1 MLIKP
6 RLLKK
11 KLVAVTV
18 MIQSVI
24 GVSAQAAGFQLN
36 ETSTSLQGTAM
47 AGSAA
52 QINDV
57 SAMFSNPATLSTL
70 NGLQAYVGASQIFP
84 NMSMAGGE
92 AVHTF
97 NVPGTPLSSFTT
109 TVSGDTHR
117 NNLNKS
123 VFIPNGY
130 IGWHFFDNKFSVG
143 VAVLEP
149 YYMSNNYSRDSVLR
163 FAAVKSEINS
173 VNINPS
179 IAYQIN
185 EQWSLGVGFQAQY
198 LKTEFTNFNGIYTAS
213 PALDTYLTATRPSY
227 IEGDNWGYGYTL
239 GALYQPNQLTRLGIG
254 YRSQI
259 SSRQMGYAEQYM
271 LPGELLVQAPADT
284 FLANVESYATTNLK
298 TPAILTM
305 SAARDI
311 NEWTVKATAQ
321 VSFWSGMNRFN
332 IETPDGFDQLS
343 VGPMKWRD
351 AWFGALG
358 VDYRVNPSWVA
369 RGGIAYDETPISK
382 RYNDP
387 RFPDAGRVLL
397 NFGLSYVVNKYLS
410 FDGAYS
416 HIFMNEQRLHAT
428 QMALGESSRVQEVN
442 QVSAKYKGSGD
453 VVALAVR
460 YTA

>member
-1 MLIKP
+1 MLIKS

-11 KLVAVTV
+11 ELVAFIAMVP
-18 MIQSVI
+18 SLF
-24 GVSAQAAGFQLN
+24 GVSAHAAGFQLN

-52 QINDV
+52 QANDV

-70 NGLQAYVGASQIFP
+70 SGFQAYIGASQIFP
-84 NMSMAGGE
+84 NMSMSQGK

-97 NVPGTPLSSFTT
+97 NVPGTPPSNFSTP
-109 TVSGDTHR
+109 VSGDAHR

-130 IGWHFFDNKFSVG
+130 IGWHFFNNKFSFG

-163 FAAVKSEINS
+163 FASVKSEINS

-179 IAYQIN
+179 IAYQVN
-185 EQWSLGVGFQAQY
+185 EQWSFGVGFQAQY
-198 LKTEFTNFNGIYTAS
+198 LKTVFSNFNGIYTAI
-213 PALDTYLTATRPSY
+213 PAIDTYLAATRPSY
-227 IEGDNWGYGYTL
+227 VEGDNWGYGYTL
-239 GALYQPNQLTRLGIG
+239 GALYQPNPLTRLGIG

-259 SSRQMGYAEQYM
+259 SSRQMGYAELFT
-271 LPGELLVQAPADT
+271 LPGEAMVPAPAST

-298 TPAILTM
+298 TPGVLTM

-311 NEWTVKATAQ
+311 NAWTVKATAQ
-321 VSFWSGMNRFN
+321 VSFWNGMNRFS
-332 IETPDGFDQLS
+332 IETPDGFNQLS
-343 VGPMKWRD
+343 TGPMKWRD

-358 VDYRVNPSWVA
+358 VDYRVNPSWIA
-369 RGGIAYDETPISK
+369 RGGVAYDETPVSK
-382 RYNDP
+382 KFNDP
-387 RFPDAGRVLL
+387 RFPDADRVLL
-397 NFGLSYVVNKYLS
+397 NFGLSYVINKYLS
-410 FDGAYS
+410 LDGAYS
-416 HIFMNEQRLHAT
+416 HIFMNDQRLHAT
-428 QMALGESSRVQEVN
+428 QVTFGESMVQEAN

-453 VVALAVR
+453 VVALAIR
-460 YTA
+460 YAA

>member
-6 RLLKK
+6 PLLKK
-11 KLVAVTV
+11 QLVTFTA
-18 MIQSVI
+18 I
-24 GVSAQAAGFQLN
+24 VSSLFGIHADAAGFQLN

-52 QINDV
+52 QVNDV

-70 NGLQAYVGASQIFP
+70 SGLQAYIGASQLFP
-84 NMSMAGGE
+84 NMSVSQGD

-97 NVPGTPLSSFTT
+97 NVPGTPPTNFSTS
-109 TVSGDTHR
+109 VSGDTHR

-130 IGWHFFDNKFSVG
+130 IGWHFFNNKFSFG

-179 IAYQIN
+179 IAYQVN

-198 LKTEFTNFNGIYTAS
+198 LKTELSNFNGIYTAT
-213 PALDTYLTATRPSY
+213 PAIDMYLAATRPSY

-259 SSRQMGYAEQYM
+259 SSRQMGSAELYT
-271 LPGELLVQAPADT
+271 LPGEGLIPAPANT
-284 FLANVESYATTNLK
+284 FLANVESYANTNLK
-298 TPAILTM
+298 TPGVLTM

-311 NEWTVKATAQ
+311 NAWTVKATAQ
-321 VSFWSGMNRFN
+321 VSFWNGMNRFR
-332 IETPDGFDQLS
+332 IETPNGFNQIS
-343 VGPMKWRD
+343 TGPMKWRD

-369 RGGIAYDETPISK
+369 RGGVAYDETPVSK
-382 RYNDP
+382 RFNDP
-387 RFPDAGRVLL
+387 RFPDADRVVL
-397 NFGLSYVVNKYLS
+397 NFGLSYMINKYLS
-410 FDGAYS
+410 LDGAYS
-416 HIFMNEQRLHAT
+416 HIFMNDQRLHAT
-428 QMALGESSRVQEVN
+428 QVAFGGAGVQEVN